1 MIILDKN
8 NVKMGINPRHYV
20 KATATKVGG
29 CIIQLFIDGMEG
41 SIQSSQSVE
50 EIDAIMSCCT
60 PNVVAIDSPVLEL
73 NQVVKNKGGRPR
85 KNG

>member
-50 EIDAIMSCCT
+50 EIDAIMDNQFVTSGYLT
-60 PNVVAIDSPVLEL
+60 ATEL
-73 NQVVKNKGGRPR
+73 PSTVIVKNKGGRPR